1 MEKTIK
7 ESIFK
12 KPWVQSVAG
21 VLAVIILVVLIFIYK
36 SISSYVKIDEGT
48 ISAPIIQV
56 SPETPGILEEVYVQ
70 VGDEV
75 EAGQALA
82 QVGAEVMTAKVPG
95 IIVYTNDTPG
105 QYFTYASPVVKMINK
120 DELRLVGSIKED
132 AGFSKISIGDTV
144 KFTLDAFPGEEYVGI
159 VDEISETSKDSSVV
173 FSISDKREVKEFTI
187 KIKYD
192 VAKYPEFKN
201 GMSAKIKVFTK

>member
-1 MEKTIK
+1 MEKPIK

-12 KPWVQSVAG
+12 KPWVQSVVG
-21 VLAVIILVVLIFIYK
+21 VVIVAIVVALVLIFK
-36 SISSYVKIDEGT
+36 SVSSYVKIDEGT

-56 SPETPGILEEVYVQ
+56 SPETPGVLEKIYVR

-75 EAGQALA
+75 VAGQALA
-82 QVGAEVMTAKVPG
+82 QVGAEVITAKVPG
-95 IIVYTNDTPG
+95 IIIYTSDTPG
-105 QYFTYASPVVKMINK
+105 QYFTYANPVIKMINK
-120 DELRLVGSIKED
+120 SELRLLGTIKED
-132 AGFSKISIGDTV
+132 AGFSKIAVGDSV
-144 KFTLDAFPGEEYVGI
+144 RFYLDAFPGEEYVGV

-192 VAKYPEFKN
+192 IAKYPEFKN
-201 GMSAKIKVFTK
+201 GMSAKIKVYTN